1 MDSLTNWIKLFLPA
15 ATSDAIAAVSV
26 FTAIISL
33 GVAVWA
39 LFFSYRAV
47 GEAKRANRIAVHDHQ
62 MRVYEAFQALYRH
75 ITASDHLNGLEA
87 DEFAEQANLSAM
99 YFPSDLAAAIK
110 SFQSICKHAETS
122 LRCWEQSQAR
132 SNNLL
137 QPSGPWIPN
146 LDEERQK
153 AQRQA
158 LHDMEYFQDWLQR
171 ARTQGEQVQLRL
183 RAELS
188 LVG

>member
-1 MDSLTNWIKLFLPA
+1 MDLQSALTYTTDNWIALLA
-15 ATSDAIAAVSV
+15 AAIAGLSALYSRWAVK
-26 FTAIISL
+26 
-33 GVAVWA
+33 
-39 LFFSYRAV
+39 
-47 GEAKRANRIAVHDHQ
+47 EAKRANRIAVHDHQ

-87 DEFAEQANLSAM
+87 DEFAEQAALSAM

-122 LRCWEQSQAR
+122 QRCWEQSQAR
-132 SNNLL
+132 ANNLL

-158 LHDMEYFQDWLQR
+158 LHDMEHFQDWLQR
-171 ARTQGEQVQLRL
+171 ARTQGEQVQSRL

-188 LVG
+188 LVR